1 MTVEPPS
8 PPESQ
13 PEPQPEPPV
22 SDTSGPG
29 LRIPV
34 AAPGRAA
41 GERTAPAASSQ
52 DESADVASVY
62 RSVGGQ
68 PFFDDLAGRFYDRV
82 RNDPTLLALYPDQQ
96 QLGPATRRLSMFLAQ
111 YWGGPGTYSEER
123 GHPRLRMRH
132 APYRIDSGARDHWL
146 DAMLDALDHTMGAL
160 DRQRLGLSE
169 EDAATLDAGFR
180 SYFRMAAD
188 HLVNADG

>member
-1 MTVEPPS
+1 MTSEQPTPPD
-8 PPESQ
+8 
-13 PEPQPEPPV
+13 
-22 SDTSGPG
+22 DTTDAAGTTG

-34 AAPGRAA
+34 SAPGRAA
-41 GERTAPAASSQ
+41 APAGSS
-52 DESADVASVY
+52 EPADVASVY

-68 PFFDDLAGRFYDRV
+68 PFFDDLAGRFYDHV
-82 RNDPTLLALYPDQQ
+82 RNDATLLALYPDQQ

-132 APYRIDSGARDHWL
+132 APYRIDARARDHWL
-146 DAMLDALDHTMGAL
+146 TAMLDALDHTMAGL
-160 DRQRLGLSE
+160 DRTALGLS
-169 EDAATLDAGFR
+169 DGDVSTLDEGFR
-180 SYFRMAAD
+180 SYFRLAAD